1 MEVAVLGVI
10 KCYGLLQV
18 EASCMPSSIASM
30 TISAEGAFQ
39 TQKPFHSLK
48 DQVLQIAG
56 LDSVLQEIARTNLL
70 EQTGTKVSISREK
83 SIPSVDPIQ
92 KCSAP
97 EASHSEGDYQ
107 LGEECISSYGIRK
120 GARYLP
126 ATDAVGLSPS
136 IATVNYRDASVEV
149 VAVECHLPSMEPLA
163 SSVGHDSDFDHGVMD
178 GKDDID
184 SQGPL
189 RTASLVCSNSSVVV
203 RKRSRGEMNNEH
215 SGNKEGAVI
224 EMNCRQA
231 LAFEHCTID
240 GKDGFQS
247 VGFTES
253 TDVTG
258 EESPISTQK
267 LLSVA
272 SAKATGVTDLFG
284 RQPLTIDQDTVYAKD
299 SSHSPGPSMSTS
311 ESPAS
316 VQKTSRAKDPSETC
330 NCQVGMNSLPTG
342 SGKVADV
349 RELNSRQKKSSCSVD
364 TEDITSNSWRL
375 NKAMGASAAGLGT
388 SSACISVNTET
399 ERQSVVFGNGNSHEM
414 YPFRKPAFNSQGRT
428 EGAVG
433 KGFLPSPLEK
443 PEKQASQELAG
454 GQREHVSHKVHTGSG
469 SGDQGFIIRNN
480 KERLLKQD
488 LQKGGLSADDG
499 MHLTDILDGLVSL
512 DENAFFSKP
521 LEDSFR
527 PDHLKTI
534 RKPICFSFMRDKI
547 HSKGYRTWRSFVD
560 DFEDICH
567 YAMNYKERGSII
579 WTAADTLLNRGKK
592 YLEQYADRAETFFG
606 LPIET
611 KEGKSTCRLEAFSN
625 GYCKVGNMVYQD
637 AVCRLSK
644 SNKEITKAVLPVKYN
659 NLPDHKLVNL
669 LKTSDTSVLS
679 GDESLRNVCSSTFLC
694 TQNMVYV
701 EDLEEKISNTE
712 TILDN
717 MSEATLQADES
728 MVEILKCTGD
738 EIRFNPVEQAT
749 ECSSSFGDTDFDSDN
764 DGSGS
769 RMYDTTEVESDL
781 RNGNGAT
788 TSAEVDASRLK
799 KRKKALTLE
808 WKEYRHHIEW
818 RCQWLELQT
827 RELLYRA
834 SKYDNLLADIQARKS
849 WKDEHQA
856 VKAFTARSFPLID
869 NTYRHRIL
877 HRKRRKKVENTAE
890 QSSDISRHP
899 LFSLYEKRKK
909 LEADGVSIDDDSN
922 SMKFTGDLSNN
933 KLDENDFKDH
943 LTGTESKDGEKSVEQ
958 MLWQIETL
966 QSRILKMK
974 NQLSRYNSRKSMKYS
989 ARNIS
994 NSFLKA
1000 KASKRV
1006 FQGPAFSPMDSMK
1019 VGTSVGGGSKLQMEP
1034 NLSCQHNSKF
1044 DSSNLVM
1051 SCNGTSSYVEPAQH
1065 DFIDSPKQHL
1075 FDTDMILDQPERE
1088 DSSDEVTNE
1097 EVCKEHNAVMEMK
1110 EKQQQDFP
1118 SPVKKLTESE
1128 SIVGKGASQSQ
1139 TTGGTEKDVSPVA
1152 VGESISNMKCL
1163 PKLPFDIYVPRCK
1176 RKKAHSRSSSLQ
1188 KVEALHSSPV
1198 EEQNNPL
1205 LQDHDVNELKME
1217 SKTSPFRDGI
1227 QDSV

>member
-1 MEVAVLGVI
+1 
-10 KCYGLLQV
+10 
-18 EASCMPSSIASM
+18 MPSPIASM
-30 TISAEGAFQ
+30 TVSAEGTFQ
-39 TQKPFHSLK
+39 TQKPFRSLK

-56 LDSVLQEIARTNLL
+56 LDSVLQEFAGTNLL
-70 EQTGTKVSISREK
+70 EQTGTNISIRLEK
-83 SIPSVDPIQ
+83 SNPSVDSIQ

-97 EASHSEGDYQ
+97 EASHSEGDCQ
-107 LGEECISSYGIRK
+107 LGEECISSYDTRRG
-120 GARYLP
+120 YLP
-126 ATDAVGLSPS
+126 ATDGVGLSPS
-136 IATVNYRDASVEV
+136 IATVNCRDASVEV
-149 VAVECHLPSMEPLA
+149 VAVECSLPLMA

-178 GKDDID
+178 SKDDVD

-189 RTASLVCSNSSVVV
+189 RTASLVCSNSLVAVHNKS
-203 RKRSRGEMNNEH
+203 KGEMNNEH

-224 EMNCRQA
+224 SEMNCMQA
-231 LAFEHCTID
+231 LAFDHCTIE

-247 VGFTES
+247 MGFTES

-284 RQPLTIDQDTVYAKD
+284 RQPMTVDQDTVYAKD

-316 VQKTSRAKDPSETC
+316 VQKTSRAKDTSETC
-330 NCQVGMNSLPTG
+330 NCQVGMNSLPSG

-375 NKAMGASAAGLGT
+375 NKAMGASTAGLGT
-388 SSACISVNTET
+388 SSACISVNPET
-399 ERQSVVFGNGNSHEM
+399 ERQSVVFGNGNSRET
-414 YPFRKPAFNSQGRT
+414 YPFRKPAFNSQGLT

-433 KGFLPSPLEK
+433 KGFIPCPLEM
-443 PEKQASQELAG
+443 PEKQVSQELAG
-454 GQREHVSHKVHTGSG
+454 RQREHVSHKVRTGSG
-469 SGDQGFIIRNN
+469 PGDQGFIIRNN

-488 LQKGGLSADDG
+488 LQKSGLSADDG

-512 DENAFFSKP
+512 DENKYFSNP

-534 RKPICFSFMRDKI
+534 RKLKCFSFMRDKI

-567 YAMNYKERGSII
+567 YAMKYKERGSII
-579 WTAADTLLNRGKK
+579 WTAADTLLHRGKK
-592 YLEQYADRAETFFG
+592 YLEQYAGKPETFFG

-611 KEGKSTCRLEAFSN
+611 KEDKSTCCLESLSN
-625 GYCKVGNMVYQD
+625 GYCKVGNMGYQD
-637 AVCRLSK
+637 TECSFSK
-644 SNKEITKAVLPVKYN
+644 SNKEFTKTVLPVKYN
-659 NLPDHKLVNL
+659 NLPDHKLVKL
-669 LKTSDTSVLS
+669 LRTSDTSVLS
-679 GDESLRNVCSSTFLC
+679 GDESLQNVCGSTFPC

-701 EDLEEKISNTE
+701 EELEEKISNNE

-717 MSEATLQADES
+717 TSEATIQADES

-738 EIRFNPVEQAT
+738 EIRFTPFEQDT

-769 RMYDTTEVESDL
+769 RMYDTAEVESDL

-788 TSAEVDASRLK
+788 TSAEVDASGSK
-799 KRKKALTLE
+799 KRKKAMALE

-818 RCQWLELQT
+818 RCQWIRLRY
-827 RELLYRA
+827 REVLYRGF
-834 SKYDNLLADIQARKS
+834 KYDNLLRDIQVRKR
-849 WKDEHQA
+849 WKREQED
-856 VKAFTARSFPLID
+856 VKAFTARSSPLID

-877 HRKRRKKVENTAE
+877 HRKRRKKVENTVE
-890 QSSDISRHP
+890 LSSDFSRHP

-922 SMKFTGDLSNN
+922 SMKITGDLSSN
-933 KLDENDFKDH
+933 KLDENDFKNH
-943 LTGTESKDGEKSVEQ
+943 LTRTESKDGEKSVEQ

-974 NQLSRYNSRKSMKYS
+974 NQLSRYNSRKAVKYS
-989 ARNIS
+989 ARSIS

-1006 FQGPAFSPMDSMK
+1006 FQGPAFSPMDSTK
-1019 VGTSVGGGSKLQMEP
+1019 VGTPVGGGSKLQMEP

-1051 SCNGTSSYVEPAQH
+1051 SCNGTSSYVEPVQH
-1065 DFIDSPKQHL
+1065 DFIDSPKRHL
-1075 FDTDMILDQPERE
+1075 FDTDMIIDRPERE

-1097 EVCKEHNAVMEMK
+1097 EVYKEHNAVMEMK

-1118 SPVKKLTESE
+1118 SPVKKLTECE

-1139 TTGGTEKDVSPVA
+1139 TTGGTEKDVSPAA

-1188 KVEALHSSPV
+1188 RVEALHASPV
-1198 EEQNNPL
+1198 EEQNNPS
-1205 LQDHDVNELKME
+1205 LQDYNVNELKME

-1227 QDSV
+1227 RDSV